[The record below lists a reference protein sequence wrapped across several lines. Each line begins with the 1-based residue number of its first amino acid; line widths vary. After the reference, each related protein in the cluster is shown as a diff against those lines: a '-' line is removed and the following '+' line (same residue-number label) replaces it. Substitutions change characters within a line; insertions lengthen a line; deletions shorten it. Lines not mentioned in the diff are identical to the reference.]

1 MTSITQVTEE
11 KQIDELDFIKIKNFY
26 ESKNTIS
33 RVKSQPTK
41 WEKIFANHISDK
53 RLISRIH
60 EELNKR
66 QIEKWANVLT
76 ISLKKI
82 HRLP

>member
-1 MTSITQVTEE
+1 MTSITQVTKE

-53 RLISRIH
+53 RLIFNIYK
-60 EELNKR
+60 ELIQLNTKKR
-66 QIEKWANVLT
+66 
-76 ISLKKI
+76 
-82 HRLP
+82 

>member
-1 MTSITQVTEE
+1 MTSITQVTKE

-66 QIEKWANVLT
+66 QIKKWANVLT